1 MMIDTDRT
9 RRMLSDWKVM
19 RRCRFTFYSYHHSG
33 GDSYTSTAVCV
44 GHNVTE
50 ADAQESDGDEPHG
63 VEEICVFLVVEPVVA
78 KRQGDYFND
87 ERNDVEYNI
96 LLL

>member
-1 MMIDTDRT
+1 MIDTDR
-9 RRMLSDWKVM
+9 RMPGDWKVV
-19 RRCRFTFYSYHHSG
+19 RWCRFTSCPYHHPG

-87 ERNDVEYNI
+87 VEIQYFAFMN
-96 LLL
+96 LSLF